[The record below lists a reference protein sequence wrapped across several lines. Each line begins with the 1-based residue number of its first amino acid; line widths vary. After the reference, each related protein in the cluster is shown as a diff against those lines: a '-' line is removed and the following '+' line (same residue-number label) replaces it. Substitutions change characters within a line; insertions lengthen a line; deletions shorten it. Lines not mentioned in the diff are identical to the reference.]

1 MSSPTPPLSAVA
13 PALPPLPDQGAAKL
27 PLWIKIVLCL
37 DMLFCIVQAANAG
50 LVLAGVGYPDSS
62 GQELWQRYFEGVT
75 STALAVLA
83 ALCNLFL
90 LQRKPAA
97 RWLLPLAVL
106 ALLSSLVAAIWRMGY
121 EAFNPERLDCPVEVH
136 IVGALFGLAVRG
148 GYNLLWLIT
157 AWQARRFI
165 RAAN

>member
-1 MSSPTPPLSAVA
+1 M
-13 PALPPLPDQGAAKL
+13 
-27 PLWIKIVLCL
+27 LCL
-37 DMLFCIVQAANAG
+37 DVLFCIVQVANAG

-62 GQELWQRYFEGVT
+62 GQELWQKRSEGAT
-75 STALAVLA
+75 SAALAVLA

-106 ALLSSLVAAIWRMGY
+106 ALLSSLAVAIWRIGY
-121 EAFNPERLDCPVEVH
+121 QAFNPELLDCPLDVF
-136 IVGALFGLAVRG
+136 IVGALFGLAVRL

-157 AWQARRFI
+157 AWQAQRFVH
-165 RAAN
+165 AAN